1 MPKTCIVIGNGPS
14 LRNISVEWLKEYPT
28 LGSNRIYLKFTPTYY
43 VCVNP
48 LVLSQFHNEIEEVMS
63 EKYLSETALE
73 IIDCPAMFLHSIPL
87 KVFSYEPLRYI
98 YEGYTVTYVALQLA
112 FWMGFEQVLLV
123 GVDHRYMFDGQP
135 NQQGLMTKDDPN
147 HFDPTYFKGAIWNNP
162 DLKESEFAY
171 NLALTAF
178 SDNGR
183 RILNLTPDTAL
194 DVFEKGDIKEW
205 M

>member
-1 MPKTCIVIGNGPS
+1 MLKTCIVIGNGPS
-14 LRNISVEWLKEYPT
+14 LRDVSTEWLEKYPT

-48 LVLSQFHNEIEEVMS
+48 LVLAQYREDIES
-63 EKYLSETALE
+63 LITEKYLSEWGKELV
-73 IIDCPAMFLHSIPL
+73 DCPAMFLHSIPL
-87 KVFSYEPLRYI
+87 KVFSYSPLRYI

-112 FWMGFEQVLLV
+112 FWMGFEQVLMV
-123 GVDHRYMFDGQP
+123 GVDHKYTFDGAP
-135 NQQGLMTKDDPN
+135 NQQGLLTGDDPN
-147 HFDPTYFKGAIWNNP
+147 HFDPTYFKGAVWNNP
-162 DLKESEFAY
+162 DLKESEFSY

-178 SDNGR
+178 QDNGR